1 VHKQKDVGV
10 ILKLDYEKAYD
21 RVSWSFFFFRICLGL
36 GALAP
41 NGLVGLEVWFK
52 VVQFVLE

>member
-1 VHKQKDVGV
+1 MLGLSLNYTMKRHMTG
-10 ILKLDYEKAYD
+10 LA
-21 RVSWSFFFFRICLGL
+21 RVFLSICLGL